1 MSTYCVVFDQYSV
14 GTHVNYFNRSE
25 SATRST
31 QIIEIRINC
40 LLRLRTVWLLNDDFT
55 TVSPRLTLIPSCIW
69 VLSKSVRPLQIS
81 NRTCFKYRQNTEE
94 EKKIQARKENT
105 QNKINTQ
112 QQSCVTMNTKIKSQL
127 SVSEVD
133 IYVAQI
139 KKILTQKEFRPFSNS
154 TVWKLDLFW
163 RDNNVC
169 WTFWRLFWNVFF
181 FVSGVVLSSFPVE
194 FFMFNA
200 CF

>member
-25 SATRST
+25 SASRST

-94 EKKIQARKENT
+94 EKKISGAKGKYTKQNQHTTTIMCNDEHENQITAIGVRSRYIRRANQEDTDSKRIQTFFKFNSLEAQLVLAR
-105 QNKINTQ
+105 Q
-112 QQSCVTMNTKIKSQL
+112 
-127 SVSEVD
+127 
-133 IYVAQI
+133 
-139 KKILTQKEFRPFSNS
+139 
-154 TVWKLDLFW
+154 
-163 RDNNVC
+163 
-169 WTFWRLFWNVFF
+169 
-181 FVSGVVLSSFPVE
+181 
-194 FFMFNA
+194 
-200 CF
+200 